1 MPRDVVSE
9 NVLTGNFDDNIA
21 FITNF
26 ITTYTGAAAN
36 VPATCFNVDVQNTLN
51 ANLGAMMLDIATG
64 KIGNALTQLGQFL
77 ENLVQA
83 ELACGLQF
91 LPQNLAT
98 DIQTKGTFYLLVNAV
113 HNLPAIQTA
122 FYSTTG
128 FINTNQWGQAGTA
141 FGTLVGLIIPLP
153 TSSATLSATPKETY
167 AFFQGLIDG
176 LEGTTSTP
184 GVCYQ
189 AFMTA
194 QTEFSKVSQALK
206 VYKHEGSIMNLIGL
220 GAAIQNYAPYI
231 TTVTTQ
237 CAWGSLET
245 QILSIFDGGLKAL
258 LMQYYK
264 NPQIINADFENV
276 KACATNY
283 NLCGKSLG
291 EMVRILFTW
300 SLNSEVLASEPNTK
314 WENIVSFSSGLL
326 KGLEGS
332 VQTPGKCY
340 STLSTAGTTF
350 VAIVAEANQFLGGD
364 HTALTPL
371 AADATDFLPEFSAID
386 CNFGSFIDAVDVYF
400 KPNGYKKFFTTY
412 YNNLKV
418 VDADIYHVIHCAQD
432 YTVCGSSLGN
442 AVNLMFNWSLA

>member
-1 MPRDVVSE
+1 
-9 NVLTGNFDDNIA
+9 
-21 FITNF
+21 
-26 ITTYTGAAAN
+26 
-36 VPATCFNVDVQNTLN
+36 
-51 ANLGAMMLDIATG
+51 
-64 KIGNALTQLGQFL
+64 
-77 ENLVQA
+77 
-83 ELACGLQF
+83 
-91 LPQNLAT
+91 
-98 DIQTKGTFYLLVNAV
+98 
-113 HNLPAIQTA
+113 
-122 FYSTTG
+122 
-128 FINTNQWGQAGTA
+128 
-141 FGTLVGLIIPLP
+141 
-153 TSSATLSATPKETY
+153 
-167 AFFQGLIDG
+167 
-176 LEGTTSTP
+176 
-184 GVCYQ
+184 
-189 AFMTA
+189 
-194 QTEFSKVSQALK
+194 
-206 VYKHEGSIMNLIGL
+206 
-220 GAAIQNYAPYI
+220 
-231 TTVTTQ
+231 
-237 CAWGSLET
+237 
-245 QILSIFDGGLKAL
+245 
-258 LMQYYK
+258 
-264 NPQIINADFENV
+264 
-276 KACATNY
+276 
-283 NLCGKSLG
+283 
-291 EMVRILFTW
+291 MVRILFTW